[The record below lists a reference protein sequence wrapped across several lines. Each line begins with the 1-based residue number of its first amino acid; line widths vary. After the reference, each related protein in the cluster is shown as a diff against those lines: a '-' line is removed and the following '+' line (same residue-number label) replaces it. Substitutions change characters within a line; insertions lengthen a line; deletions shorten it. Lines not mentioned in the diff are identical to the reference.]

1 MLECTFLM
9 CTRAFLCYNCPQFV
23 FTTCMVYFKML
34 SISCDWPPRKFHGR
48 TACTTTFCHCSHCGV
63 AITITAQAQHR
74 KCASKPTKTHISHR
88 WRILNSTTRR
98 ADLCNFPRN
107 KNKPSTNQTV
117 CTARIRRERLG
128 CCWVAA
134 AEVARA
140 RIRRSAP
147 YGTNPSEGSAAL

>member
-23 FTTCMVYFKML
+23 LTTCMVYVKMF
-34 SISCDWPPRKFHGR
+34 SISCDWPPRKFHVQQR

-88 WRILNSTTRR
+88 WRILNSTTCR
-98 ADLCNFPRN
+98 ADLCNFPHRR
-107 KNKPSTNQTV
+107 S
-117 CTARIRRERLG
+117 ARHESG
-128 CCWVAA
+128 GSGSAA
-134 AEVARA
+134 AGLLRLRLRA
-140 RIRRSAP
+140 RIRRCH
-147 YGTNPSEGSAAL
+147 PSDGSAAL